1 MDINQMLPLLL
12 KGKLGDREQ
21 TLLKLTQNPDPSAL
35 GSIITQMYEQ
45 QQKAPPHGTCT
56 HAQKDNSRA
65 NAGAYNKILRRAKQ
79 ARQTSVKRLYHSIL

>member
-45 QQKAPPHGTCT
+45 QQKAPRTDLYATLKKIIP
-56 HAQKDNSRA
+56 AQTLGLIIKYFDAQNRRDN
-65 NAGAYNKILRRAKQ
+65 RR
-79 ARQTSVKRLYHSIL
+79 

>member
-45 QQKAPPHGTCT
+45 QQKAPRTDLYATLKKIIP
-56 HAQKDNSRA
+56 AQTLGLIIKYFVAQN
-65 NAGAYNKILRRAKQ
+65 RRD
-79 ARQTSVKRLYHSIL
+79 KRR

>member
-45 QQKAPPHGTCT
+45 QQKAPRTDLYATLKKIIP
-56 HAQKDNSRA
+56 AQTLGLIIKYFDEQN
-65 NAGAYNKILRRAKQ
+65 RRD
-79 ARQTSVKRLYHSIL
+79 KRR

>member
-45 QQKAPPHGTCT
+45 QQKAPRTDLYATLKKIIP
-56 HAQKDNSRA
+56 AQTLGLIIKYFDAQN
-65 NAGAYNKILRRAKQ
+65 RRD
-79 ARQTSVKRLYHSIL
+79 KRR

>member
-21 TLLKLTQNPDPSAL
+21 TLSKLTQNPDPSAL

-45 QQKAPPHGTCT
+45 QQKAPRTDLYATLKKIIP
-56 HAQKDNSRA
+56 AQTLGLIIKYFDAQN
-65 NAGAYNKILRRAKQ
+65 RRD
-79 ARQTSVKRLYHSIL
+79 KRR